1 MERLRN
7 CEDKIGIINDIYSGK
22 RLEMGVIVAQDMER
36 NERESLVFFFFSVF
50 SVVVNVPKFDSLTV
64 VHPLPSFLPL
74 PGSY

>member
-1 MERLRN
+1 MIFIVGR
-7 CEDKIGIINDIYSGK
+7 G
-22 RLEMGVIVAQDMER
+22 LEMGVIVAQDMER

-64 VHPLPSFLPL
+64 VYPLPSFLPL